1 MIKNFFIGEVLFE
14 KVQRTGDCGLT
25 GRFAA
30 THQTSRQ
37 KAVAVNNIQEEK

>member
-1 MIKNFFIGEVLFE
+1 VLFE

-30 THQTSRQ
+30 IAQTSRRE
-37 KAVAVNNIQEEK
+37 AVEVNNFQEAKK